1 MEESAPW
8 ELNVDVVHVLDD
20 QDGRFERVWL
30 VEMTIGVVVIGDR
43 RLSISAWPVVQFD
56 LDTSQVE
63 PSCNT

>member
-1 MEESAPW
+1 MEGSAPW

-43 RLSISAWPVVQFD
+43 ILSISAWPVVQLN
-56 LDTSQVE
+56 LDSSQVE
-63 PSCNT
+63 PSCST